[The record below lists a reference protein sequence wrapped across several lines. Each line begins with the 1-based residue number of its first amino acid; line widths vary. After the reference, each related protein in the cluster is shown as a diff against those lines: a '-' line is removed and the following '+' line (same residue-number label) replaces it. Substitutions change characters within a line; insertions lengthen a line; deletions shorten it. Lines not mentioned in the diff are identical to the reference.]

1 MQAKR
6 NRRKIL
12 GRGKRKGGKKR
23 EKNIKRRGKR
33 RVMEEK
39 NKQREGIGEIKVHPT
54 FRVIRQS
61 CRAYNLSLK

>member
-12 GRGKRKGGKKR
+12 GRGKRKGGGKDTDEREKR

-39 NKQREGIGEIKVHPT
+39 NKQREGIGEIKST
-54 FRVIRQS
+54 NGQYDTES
-61 CRAYNLSLK
+61 

>member
-6 NRRKIL
+6 NKRKIW
-12 GRGKRKGGKKR
+12 GRGKRKGGKRYRRKGKR

-39 NKQREGIGEIKVHPT
+39 NKQREGIGEIKST
-54 FRVIRQS
+54 NGQ
-61 CRAYNLSLK
+61 YDTET

>member
-6 NRRKIL
+6 NKRKIL
-12 GRGKRKGGKKR
+12 GRGKRKEEKR

-39 NKQREGIGEIKVHPT
+39 NKQREGIGEIKST
-54 FRVIRQS
+54 NGQ
-61 CRAYNLSLK
+61 YDTET

>member
-12 GRGKRKGGKKR
+12 GRGKRKGEKR

-39 NKQREGIGEIKVHPT
+39 NKQREGIGEIKST
-54 FRVIRQS
+54 NGQ
-61 CRAYNLSLK
+61 YDTET

>member
-6 NRRKIL
+6 NKRKIW
-12 GRGKRKGGKKR
+12 GRGKRKGGKRYRRKGKR

-39 NKQREGIGEIKVHPT
+39 NKQGEGYWINKGSSDISSDT
-54 FRVIRQS
+54 AIM
-61 CRAYNLSLK
+61 

>member
-12 GRGKRKGGKKR
+12 GRGKRKGGKDTDEREKR

-39 NKQREGIGEIKVHPT
+39 NKQREGIGEIKST
-54 FRVIRQS
+54 NGQ
-61 CRAYNLSLK
+61 YDTET

>member
-6 NRRKIL
+6 NKRKIL
-12 GRGKRKGGKKR
+12 GRGKIKGEKR

-39 NKQREGIGEIKVHPT
+39 NKQREGIGEIKGT
-54 FRVIRQS
+54 NGQYDTES
-61 CRAYNLSLK
+61 

>member
-6 NRRKIL
+6 NKRKIF
-12 GRGKRKGGKKR
+12 GRGKRKGKKR

-39 NKQREGIGEIKVHPT
+39 NKQIEGIGEIKST
-54 FRVIRQS
+54 NGQYDTES
-61 CRAYNLSLK
+61 

>member
-12 GRGKRKGGKKR
+12 GRGKRKGGKRYRRKGKR

-39 NKQREGIGEIKVHPT
+39 NKQREGIGEIKST
-54 FRVIRQS
+54 NGQ
-61 CRAYNLSLK
+61 YDTET